1 MTLTFNDCL
10 YALRKRYGIV
20 MDDSGQ
26 YPQMHTWAN
35 KKYSIK
41 LYKTYL
47 GQIRLFVMPLDDIMN
62 DKFYDIRTVEDIYSA
77 LDPLADA
84 ITVRQTLLLEAA

>member
-1 MTLTFNDCL
+1 MTFTFSDCL

-20 MDDSGQ
+20 MDDTGQ

-41 LYKTYL
+41 LYKTYM
-47 GQIRLFVMPLDDIMN
+47 GQIRMFVMPLDDIMN
-62 DKFYDIRTVEDIYSA
+62 DKFYDIREIEDIYRI
-77 LDPLADA
+77 LDPVADA
-84 ITVRQTLLLEAA
+84 ITVKQMNLLGAA

>member
-1 MTLTFNDCL
+1 MTFTFSDCL

-20 MDDSGQ
+20 MYDTGQ

-35 KKYSIK
+35 KRYSIK
-41 LYKTYL
+41 LYKTYM

-62 DKFYDIRTVEDIYSA
+62 DRFYDIREIEDIYNA
-77 LDPLADA
+77 LDPVADA
-84 ITVRQTLLLEAA
+84 ITVKQMNLLGAA